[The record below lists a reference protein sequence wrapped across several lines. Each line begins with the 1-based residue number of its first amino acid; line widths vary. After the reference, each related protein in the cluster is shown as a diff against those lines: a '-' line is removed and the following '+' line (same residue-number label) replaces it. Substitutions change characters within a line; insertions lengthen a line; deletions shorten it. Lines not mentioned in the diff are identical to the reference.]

1 MSTIGGRPITFEGF
15 ADFLATYTATPKPIF
30 FWDTCGLLEIIRF
43 VYRKNNGTNT
53 LNAILDLAGKVSRDE
68 IYCVTSEIAAIEWD
82 DNVAKALNDMRT
94 SLGRTEN
101 YHSLAAATINA
112 ILPGTIVQSDPISTF
127 RLEDLLKDIA
137 LDIAQSSHFIKYEE
151 VAKDTLARVALKMPP
166 GKEKD
171 AEIKDC
177 AFWETMLRICKDI
190 KAVMP
195 GGSPAKVFY
204 TVNTN
209 DFADK
214 SRGTTV
220 LFHQLEAEAIH
231 MGFTG
236 TLIIDDAVA
245 AL

>member
-15 ADFLATYTATPKPIF
+15 ADFLATYTANPKPIF

-43 VYRKNNGTNT
+43 VYRKNNGLNS

-68 IYCVTSEIAAIEWD
+68 IYCVTSELAAIEWD
-82 DNVAKALNDMRT
+82 ENVAAALNDMMN
-94 SLGRTEN
+94 SLEKTEN
-101 YHSLAAATINA
+101 LHALAAATINA
-112 ILPGTIVQSDPISTF
+112 ILPGSMVQSDPISTY
-127 RLEDLLKDIA
+127 RLENLLMDVA
-137 LDIAQSSHFIKYEE
+137 LDVAQSSHFIIYDE
-151 VAKDTLARVALKMPP
+151 VTKDTLTRVALKMPP

-177 AFWETMLRICKDI
+177 AFWETMLRLCKDI
-190 KAVMP
+190 KAAMP

-204 TVNTN
+204 TVNTK

-214 SRGTTV
+214 SRGALV
-220 LFHQLEAEAIH
+220 LFHQLETEATQ

>member
-15 ADFLATYTATPKPIF
+15 ADFLATYTANPKPIF
-30 FWDTCGLLEIIRF
+30 FWDTCGLVEIIRF
-43 VYRKNNGTNT
+43 VYRKNNGLNS
-53 LNAILDLAGKVSRDE
+53 LNAILNLAGKVSRYE
-68 IYCVTSEIAAIEWD
+68 IYCVTSELAAIEWD
-82 DNVAKALNDMRT
+82 DNVATAVNEMRNN
-94 SLGRTEN
+94 LVKTEN
-101 YHSLAAATINA
+101 YHALAAAAINA
-112 ILPGTIVQSDPISTF
+112 ILPGSTVQSDPISTY
-127 RLEDLLKDIA
+127 RIEDLLMDLA
-137 LDIAQSSHFIKYEE
+137 LDIAQSSHFIKYDE
-151 VAKDTLARVALKMPP
+151 VTKETLTRVALKMPP

-190 KAVMP
+190 KTAMP

-204 TVNTN
+204 TVNTK

-214 SRGTTV
+214 SRGAMV
-220 LFHQLEAEAIH
+220 LFHQLEAEAAL